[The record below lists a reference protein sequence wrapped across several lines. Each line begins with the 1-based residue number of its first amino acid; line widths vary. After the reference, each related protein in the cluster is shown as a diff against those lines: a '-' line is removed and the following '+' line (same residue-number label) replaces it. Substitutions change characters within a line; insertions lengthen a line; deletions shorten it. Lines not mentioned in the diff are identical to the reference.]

1 MDVGYATNKEIM
13 NRAILRLGLSD
24 YNIWFPVQYFFIVY
38 LFIDDLQVE
47 VSIRRDYLFKTNIL
61 TGLNGSN
68 NMKWKSDI

>member
-13 NRAILRLGLSD
+13 NRAIPRLGLSY

-38 LFIDDLQVE
+38 LFIDNLQVE

>member
-1 MDVGYATNKEIM
+1 M

-68 NMKWKSDI
+68 NMKWKMDI